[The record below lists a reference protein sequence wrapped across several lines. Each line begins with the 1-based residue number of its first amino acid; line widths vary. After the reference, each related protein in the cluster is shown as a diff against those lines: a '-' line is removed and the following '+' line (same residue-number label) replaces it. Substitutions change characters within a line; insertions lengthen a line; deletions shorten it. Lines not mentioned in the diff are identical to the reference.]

1 VSHQVHW
8 GTPCHAKTRVSKCAP
23 RGGIEPR
30 KCRKRACWISRRK
43 DGKNREKGEEP
54 GDCQHDTLQPRG
66 MEMHH
71 KETRPVEPVC
81 ATSVLGIKD
90 WLNIRRCADRSAV
103 GWRKG
108 LHREERTD
116 PQGCR
121 TGSVAEAETR
131 YDFTI
136 CTSSS
141 SSNRGILQI
150 DRQTEDESINKC
162 SVWVLPCSGGRIQN
176 SRNLNCRLRE
186 LGNFSVFGI

>member
-1 VSHQVHW
+1 MV
-8 GTPCHAKTRVSKCAP
+8 KIERK
-23 RGGIEPR
+23 GIEP
-30 KCRKRACWISRRK
+30 
-43 DGKNREKGEEP
+43 
-54 GDCQHDTLQPRG
+54 GDRQHDTLQSRG

-71 KETRPVEPVC
+71 KETRLVQPVC
-81 ATSVLGIKD
+81 AVLGIKD
-90 WLNIRRCADRSAV
+90 WLEVRRCADRSAV
-103 GWRKG
+103 GGWKG

-121 TGSVAEAETR
+121 TGSVAEAETS
-131 YDFTI
+131 YDSTI

-162 SVWVLPCSGGRIQN
+162 SLWVLPCSSGRSQN